1 LGRIFGTDGARGV
14 ANTEISCTLAMDI
27 GRAVGMV
34 ISEKTDRRP
43 RILIGRDTRISG
55 DMLQNAVAAG
65 LCSVGADV
73 MLLGVVPTP
82 AVAYLT
88 TEMGADA
95 GIMLSASHNPYEFNG
110 IKVFGPQGFKLTDE
124 QEFEIEEIVLDK
136 TIPFSVQWG
145 ARIGRIYEEKNAAER
160 YISHLL
166 STIEG
171 PLGGICVALDCS
183 NGSASAT
190 ARALFERAGAF
201 VTVFHAGPD
210 GINVNDRCGSTH
222 IETLASLVKSGK
234 FDCGFA
240 FDGDADR
247 CLGVTAG
254 GELVDGDRIIAILAK
269 DLHARG
275 KLTNDTAVITVMSNL
290 GFHKFCEREGLH
302 AAVTKVG
309 DRYVLENML
318 ENGYAV
324 GGEQSGHIILRE
336 YMTTGDGQLTALQLL
351 AVMKRTGKTLK
362 ELADVMQ
369 VYPQVTVNVRADP
382 YMKKQLELDE
392 GVRREVERVR
402 AALGDSGRVLVRV
415 SGTEPLIRVMLE
427 GMDEEY
433 IRKEAE
439 QIAEVIRERL
449 GNNESDQGL

>member
-1 LGRIFGTDGARGV
+1 MGRIFGTDGARGV

-34 ISEKTDRRP
+34 ISERTERRP

-55 DMLQNAVAAG
+55 DMLQSAVAAG

-73 MLLGVVPTP
+73 VLLGVIPTP
-82 AVAYLT
+82 AVAYLVT
-88 TEMGADA
+88 AMGADA
-95 GIMLSASHNPYEFNG
+95 GVMLSASHNPYDFNG
-110 IKVFGPQGFKLTDE
+110 IKVFGPEGFKLSDE

-136 TIPFSVQWG
+136 SIPYPAQWG
-145 ARIGRIYEEKNAAER
+145 ARVGRVYEEKNAAER
-160 YISHLL
+160 YIKHLL
-166 STIEG
+166 STIDG

-190 ARALFERAGAF
+190 AKELFERAGAF
-201 VTVFHAGPD
+201 VSVFHAGPD
-210 GINVNDRCGSTH
+210 GLNINDRCGSTH
-222 IETLASLVKSGK
+222 IETLAGIVKSGK

-247 CLGVTAG
+247 CLGVTAE
-254 GELVDGDRIIAILAK
+254 GELVDGDRIIAILAGDMK
-269 DLHARG
+269 ARG
-275 KLTNDTAVITVMSNL
+275 KLIGDTAVVTVMSNL
-290 GFHKFCEREGLH
+290 GFHKFCEREGIH
-302 AAVTKVG
+302 AAITKVG
-309 DRYVLENML
+309 DRYVLEQMR
-318 ENGYAV
+318 ENGYAI
-324 GGEQSGHIILRE
+324 GGEQSGHVILRE

-351 AVMKRTGKTLK
+351 AAMKRSGRSLG

-382 YMKKQLELDE
+382 YMKSHLELDE
-392 GVRREVERVR
+392 GVRRTVQEVRT
-402 AALGDSGRVLVRV
+402 ALGDSGRVLVRV

-427 GMDEEY
+427 GTDEEY
-433 IRKEAE
+433 IRAAAGR
-439 QIAEVIRERL
+439 IAETIRERL